1 MCRLLERGRTET
13 EARAE
18 EIHASQKLERE
29 LRLAEETCGLS
40 DLVGSLRRDARDM
53 EQQNE
58 SLRNLIAEHEVAL
71 EHAQGRLRRKEVPQ
85 DALSAV
91 TSEAELLEWQQELT
105 EGMHT
110 ALSRLQERHLQ
121 LRLEARMQEARDASL
136 CKICYD

>member
-1 MCRLLERGRTET
+1 
-13 EARAE
+13 
-18 EIHASQKLERE
+18 
-29 LRLAEETCGLS
+29 LRSGCMNEETCVRHLS
-40 DLVGSLRRDARDM
+40 NLVVSLLRDARDM
-53 EQQNE
+53 ERQNE
-58 SLRNLIAEHEVAL
+58 SLRNQIGEHEVAL
-71 EHAQGRLRRKEVPQ
+71 EHALGRLRRKEVPQ
-85 DALSAV
+85 DAVSTV